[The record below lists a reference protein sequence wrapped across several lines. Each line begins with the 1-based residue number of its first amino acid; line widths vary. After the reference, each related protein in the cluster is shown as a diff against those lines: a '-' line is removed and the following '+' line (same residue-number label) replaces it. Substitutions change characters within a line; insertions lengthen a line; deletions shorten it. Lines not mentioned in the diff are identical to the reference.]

1 VIFDKY
7 KNSNDCGKTA
17 VAEQFLTFLAYSFN
31 PHHKMMNSDYTIKR
45 YFYYKG
51 TYLDY
56 RI

>member
-1 VIFDKY
+1 VLFDQY
-7 KNSNDCGKTA
+7 KNGNDCGKTA